1 VNFKAAIWHFG
12 NEIASLRTGFCL
24 DVYSHSS
31 NLGLGYNFQ
40 QISRFLAYARC
51 NNSTSKGSRLAI
63 SHNPIFNQ
71 AMQTGAK
78 SAQLDQQQVDSEFSR
93 MTGTPMTIEGTAAK
107 VLGMFA
113 VVAIAAGATWMFD
126 LTGLLLPAMLVGLGL
141 GLWATFGKKV
151 RPGVMIAYAAA
162 QGVFIGGLSMIFEA
176 MYPGIAQTAVLG
188 TLATAGAMFAAY
200 RFGWVKV
207 DARFTRIMM
216 FSLIGYGVFA
226 LVNFGFAMFAGM
238 SVYSSP
244 FGWLIA
250 LVGVGLAAFTLNL
263 DFEAIRE
270 GVAQRLPQEMEWRA
284 AFGLTASLIW
294 LYVEILRLLA
304 IFNSND

>member
-1 VNFKAAIWHFG
+1 M
-12 NEIASLRTGFCL
+12 
-24 DVYSHSS
+24 
-31 NLGLGYNFQ
+31 
-40 QISRFLAYARC
+40 
-51 NNSTSKGSRLAI
+51 AI

-71 AMQTGAK
+71 AMNTGAQV
-78 SAQLDQQQVDSEFSR
+78 ARMDQAQVDQEFDRITAGS
-93 MTGTPMTIEGTAAK
+93 TPMTIEGTAAK

-113 VVAIAAGATWMFD
+113 ALVAAAGVTWFF
-126 LTGLLLPAMLVGLGL
+126 GLASLAFPAMFVGLGL
-141 GLWATFGKKV
+141 GLWATFGKIV
-151 RPGVMIAYAAA
+151 RPAVMIAYAVA

-207 DARFTRIMM
+207 NARFTRMMM
-216 FSLIGYGVFA
+216 FALIGYMVFA
-226 LVNFGFAMFAGM
+226 LVNLGFAMFAGM

-270 GVAQRLPQEMEWRA
+270 GVAQRMPQEMEWRA